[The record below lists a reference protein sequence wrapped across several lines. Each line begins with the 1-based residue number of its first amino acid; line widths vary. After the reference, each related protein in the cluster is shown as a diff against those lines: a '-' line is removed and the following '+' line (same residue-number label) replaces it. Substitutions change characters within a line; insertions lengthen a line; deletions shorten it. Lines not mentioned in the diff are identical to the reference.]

1 MKYDVY
7 IRTACSVYDVEAK
20 TEKSAKIKAL
30 ELMLKELKKDNA
42 TDGQVQNLE
51 VTYVL
56 DSDEWYEPD
65 KSEIKSL
72 NFPEGCE
79 IESEPEINGVKSLNY
94 KSGIIK

>member
-56 DSDEWYEPD
+56 DSDDYYETD
-65 KSEIKSL
+65 KSD
-72 NFPEGCE
+72 
-79 IESEPEINGVKSLNY
+79 SEPSYRGVKSLNW
-94 KSGIIK
+94 S

>member
-7 IRTACSVYDVEAK
+7 IRTACSVYDIEAK

-56 DSDEWYEPD
+56 DSDDWYETD

-79 IESEPEINGVKSLNY
+79 IESEPEINGVKSLNFR
-94 KSGIIK
+94 S

>member
-7 IRTACSVYDVEAK
+7 IRTACSVFDVKAK

-56 DSDEWYEPD
+56 DSDDWYETD

-72 NFPEGCE
+72 NFPKGCE
-79 IESEPEINGVKSLNY
+79 IESEPEINGVKSLNFRSR
-94 KSGIIK
+94 K

>member
-42 TDGQVQNLE
+42 SDGQVQHLE
-51 VTYVL
+51 VTYVV
-56 DSDEWYEPD
+56 DCDDWYEPD
-65 KSEIKSL
+65 KSKE
-72 NFPEGCE
+72 
-79 IESEPEINGVKSLNY
+79 VA
-94 KSGIIK
+94 

>member
-7 IRTACSVYDVEAK
+7 IRTACSVYDVVTK
-20 TEKSAKIKAL
+20 TEKAAKIKAL

-56 DSDEWYEPD
+56 DSDDYYETD
-65 KSEIKSL
+65 KSDDSEPSYRGIKSL
-72 NFPEGCE
+72 NW
-79 IESEPEINGVKSLNY
+79 S
-94 KSGIIK
+94 

>member
-56 DSDEWYEPD
+56 DSDDYFETDNSDGEP
-65 KSEIKSL
+65 SYRGIKSL
-72 NFPEGCE
+72 NW
-79 IESEPEINGVKSLNY
+79 S
-94 KSGIIK
+94 

>member
-30 ELMLKELKKDNA
+30 KLMLKELIKDNA
-42 TDGQVQNLE
+42 TDGKVQNLE

-56 DSDEWYEPD
+56 DSDDWYEQD
-65 KSEIKSL
+65 KSEEA
-72 NFPEGCE
+72 EGE
-79 IESEPEINGVKSLNY
+79 AMGVKSLNFRS
-94 KSGIIK
+94 KD